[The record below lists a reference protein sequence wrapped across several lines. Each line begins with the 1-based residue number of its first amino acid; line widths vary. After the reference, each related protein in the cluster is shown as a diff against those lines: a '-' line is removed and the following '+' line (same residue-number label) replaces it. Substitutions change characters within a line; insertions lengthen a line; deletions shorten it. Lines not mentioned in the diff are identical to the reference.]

1 MATLACINA
10 FRDVNRYTS
19 DLLLQHER
27 GVEVFATYRK
37 EWNDEFGARGWKLN
51 ATIGDAEIIASTR
64 QTGQRIN
71 TSVFV
76 HDVLDHF
83 LCGFGVSGHRSEAM
97 ALVQLA
103 KRTGSSPGPDFKQM
117 VTEDIMHGRVN
128 GETLLTFLPQALR
141 ALLPSAQE
149 LTDKETV
156 LYLEGEMGRDT
167 LVATLVD
174 HFFKLGSKGNNHAIE
189 SWSKLGLVAD
199 NAANTGIALQA
210 LLEIVDFE
218 AERSAVDR
226 LDASIVLN
234 NEDCIFITTAGGPE
248 FSASVYHAEIAPG
261 LVHPLAAKTYAE
273 LRADFDKSK
282 ENLAPI
288 EFNFVENT

>member
-1 MATLACINA
+1 MAALDYSDS
-10 FRDVNRYTS
+10 FRDVSRYTT
-19 DLLLQHER
+19 DLLKQHDL
-27 GVEVFATYRK
+27 GVEVFATYKRV
-37 EWNDEFGARGWKLN
+37 WNDEFGARGWKLN
-51 ATIGDAEIIASTR
+51 ATIGDPEIIASTR
-64 QTGQRIN
+64 QTGERIN

-83 LCGFGVSGHRSEAM
+83 LSGFGVSGHRSEAM
-97 ALVQLA
+97 ALVQLS
-103 KRTGSSPGPDFKQM
+103 KRTGSSPRPDFRQM
-117 VTEDIMHGRVN
+117 INEDIINGRVN
-128 GETLLTFLPQALR
+128 GEALLTFLPEALR

-156 LYLEGEMGRDT
+156 LYLEDEMGRDT
-167 LVATLVD
+167 LVATLVN
-174 HFFKLGSKGNNHAIE
+174 HFFKLGSKGINHAIE

-199 NAANTGIALQA
+199 NAENTGIALQA
-210 LLEIVDFE
+210 LLEKVDFE
-218 AERSAVDR
+218 AERSGVDR

-248 FSASVYHAEIAPG
+248 FSESVYHAEIAPG

-282 ENLAPI
+282 ENLVPI
-288 EFNFVENT
+288 EFNFAEST